1 MKLAKDTYRIAI
13 VNPLTLVGTEL
24 KTILHDRG
32 LHYSEIEL
40 IDTTGADEGTL
51 TEVDDAAAF
60 VTEAREG
67 TFEGL
72 DFVFFCG
79 PREANQPWI
88 ARAAED
94 GFTAIDLS
102 QPAALEGEG
111 LTVVSGINDADLA
124 DEHSL
129 VVSPHPIATTLI
141 ILLDALRK
149 RFPIRLCAAAVI
161 QPASE
166 LDKKGVDELFQQTI
180 GALNLQAMPKEVF
193 DRQLAFNLYPAPD
206 ATSVSRYV
214 IAQIRTVLG
223 GTIPVTLSITQG
235 TVFHGHSF
243 SIFLQLPQGTAA
255 EDVTAA
261 LEASSAIATALPDE
275 SYSTVD
281 AAGKDQILV
290 GQITADPNI
299 DGGFWLWAV
308 VDNLRRSTAL
318 NAVLA
323 VEAIINRLAPAN

>member
-1 MKLAKDTYRIAI
+1 MKYAKDTYRIAI
-13 VNPLTLVGTEL
+13 VNPLTLVGAEL

-40 IDTTGADEGTL
+40 IDTTGADEGVL
-51 TEVDDAAAF
+51 TEVDEAATF

-67 TFEGL
+67 SFEGL

-79 PREANQPWI
+79 PRDANQQWI
-88 ARAAED
+88 ARADED

-111 LTVVSGINDADLA
+111 FTVVAGINDAALA
-124 DEHSL
+124 DEHAL
-129 VVSPHPIATTLI
+129 IVSPHPVATALVI
-141 ILLDALRK
+141 VLDALRK
-149 RFPIRLCAAAVI
+149 RFPIRLCAASVI

-166 LDKKGVDELFQQTI
+166 YDKKGVDELFQQTI
-180 GALNLQAMPKEVF
+180 SALNLRAMPKEVF
-193 DRQLAFNLYPAPD
+193 DKQLAFNLYPAPD
-206 ATSVSRYV
+206 ASSTAHYV
-214 IAQIRTVLG
+214 IGQVRTILG
-223 GTIPVTLSITQG
+223 GTIPLTLTVTQG

-243 SIFLQLPQGTAA
+243 SIFLQLAPGTTAD
-255 EDVTAA
+255 DVTAA
-261 LEASSAIATALPDE
+261 LEASNAIATALPDE

-290 GQITADPNI
+290 GQVSADPNI
-299 DGGFWLWAV
+299 DGAFWLWV
-308 VDNLRRSTAL
+308 VADNLRRTTAL

-323 VEAIINRLAPAN
+323 VEAIIERLAPAN